1 MKKFV
6 AILMSVSLGAVLCLS
21 NAGCPKT
28 ADKDKVKPPP
38 PVPSDGKAPVADV
51 PKEKPAPAKDKIE
64 PAKDKLEQPKNTPA
78 PKDNAEPAKD
88 KNDKGKNGAFLPRHG
103 LPRTAAEMHRRPQ
116 VSVVSAVDS
125 SSRRG

>member
-38 PVPSDGKAPVADV
+38 PVPTDGKAPMPDV
-51 PKEKPAPAKDKIE
+51 SKKPAPAKDNNE
-64 PAKDKLEQPKNTPA
+64 PAKDTLEQPKAKPA
-78 PKDNAEPAKD
+78 PVKDSAEPAKD

-116 VSVVSAVDS
+116 VTIVSAVDS